1 MVQLISAD
9 QYGVIG
15 DPISHSQSPSIHK
28 LFAQQL
34 GHSIDYK
41 AYHVSEN
48 QLESFIYEFRKK
60 GGRGLNITLPHKTT
74 ALKYVD
80 IINPRAKEADAIN
93 TLIIDEEK
101 IIGDN
106 TDGIGLIND
115 LEINFNQSLKNKR
128 ILILGAGGATL
139 GILSP
144 LLKREPKNILVAN
157 RTASKAKIVTSKF
170 KSNFSLDACG
180 INELDPEQIFDIIIN
195 ATSIGITKQS
205 INFPSFII
213 TENTVCYDLSY
224 SYEPTLFMRWGV
236 ENKAKLAIQGWGM
249 LIEQAAAS
257 YCLWRDKKP
266 NTSSILKQLNINASS
281 QVLRRL

>member
-157 RTASKAKIVTSKF
+157 RTASKAKIITSKF

-180 INELDPEQIFDIIIN
+180 INELDP
-195 ATSIGITKQS
+195 
-205 INFPSFII
+205 
-213 TENTVCYDLSY
+213 
-224 SYEPTLFMRWGV
+224 
-236 ENKAKLAIQGWGM
+236 
-249 LIEQAAAS
+249 
-257 YCLWRDKKP
+257 
-266 NTSSILKQLNINASS
+266 
-281 QVLRRL
+281 